1 MWKHFLTDKNGKPL
15 NVQTGVD
22 GNRCLITDGS
32 RVLAAHWQSSDITT
46 ATTTT
51 IVEAN
56 PSESIMITDLI
67 VILSKK
73 VASATIIARFSD
85 GTNTDNFFT
94 LDAGAAS
101 FQFSH
106 AFQGGLRGWKDADF
120 QVVTDSATTLSV
132 LLGYVHVSTEQ
143 TKPYGIWNGER

>member
-1 MWKHFLTDKNGKPL
+1 MYKQIISDSNGTPV
-15 NVQTGVD
+15 NIQTGID
-22 GNRCLITDGS
+22 GKRCLVTDGS
-32 RVLAAHWQSSDITT
+32 RVLNAHWQSANITT

-56 PSESIMITDLI
+56 PTESVMLTDLV

-73 VASATIIARFSD
+73 VAAATIVARFSD
-85 GTNTDNFFT
+85 GTNTVDLFT
-94 LDAGAAS
+94 FDAATAS

-120 QVVTDSATTLSV
+120 QIVTDDATIV
-132 LLGYVHVSTEQ
+132 GLLVGYVHVSPDE
-143 TKPYGIWNGER
+143 TKSYSVWNAER